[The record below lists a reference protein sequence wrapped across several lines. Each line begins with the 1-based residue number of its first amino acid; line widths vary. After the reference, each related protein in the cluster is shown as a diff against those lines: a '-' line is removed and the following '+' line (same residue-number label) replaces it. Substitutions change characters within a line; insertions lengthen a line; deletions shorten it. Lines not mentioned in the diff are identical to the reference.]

1 MYHVENDPIKADQ
14 IEEDILLHKVSDD
27 ALERSAEMWGTAAF
41 TIGNCTG
48 LGSCPA

>member
-1 MYHVENDPIKADQ
+1 MYRIENESIEIDQ
-14 IEEDILLHKVSDD
+14 IEQDILLHKVSDD
-27 ALERSAEMWGTAAF
+27 ALERSAEVSGAAAY